1 MASLQDNDD
10 LLKKI
15 AIAIVENPRSTIKEL
30 AEASGISNA
39 TLHRFCGTRENLE
52 NILLQRAEM
61 AIEFILSTVEKEYDD
76 YALGLKD
83 LIKAHCNEHE
93 FLQALFALQSSC
105 SKEKFFPY
113 FKAMD
118 DFFLRGQKQGTFR
131 IDINVSFL
139 TTIFYSSVYGLINA
153 ERQGRIAKM
162 GMEDSFVDFFLSGI
176 TQPNRR
182 TFKENNSNE

>member
-1 MASLQDNDD
+1 MVSLQNNDD

-15 AIAIVENPRSTIKEL
+15 AVAMVENPRSTIKEL

-52 NILLQRAEM
+52 NILLQRAEST
-61 AIEFILSTVEKEYDD
+61 IEFILATVEKEYDD
-76 YALGLKD
+76 YTLALRE
-83 LIKAHCNEHE
+83 LIKAHCNDHE
-93 FLQALFALQSSC
+93 FLQVLFTLQSSC
-105 SKEKFFPY
+105 SKEKYLPY

-118 DFFLRGQKQGTFR
+118 NFFLRGQKQGAFR

-139 TTIFYSSVYGLINA
+139 TTVFSSGIYGLINA
-153 ERQGRIAKM
+153 ERQGRIAKV

-176 TQPNRR
+176 VQTKHHDN
-182 TFKENNSNE
+182 KGENVNE

>member
-10 LLKKI
+10 LLKKV

-105 SKEKFFPY
+105 SKEKFS
-113 FKAMD
+113 
-118 DFFLRGQKQGTFR
+118 LTLKQW
-131 IDINVSFL
+131 
-139 TTIFYSSVYGLINA
+139 TIFL
-153 ERQGRIAKM
+153 ERSKTR
-162 GMEDSFVDFFLSGI
+162 DVSY
-176 TQPNRR
+176 
-182 TFKENNSNE
+182 